1 MNRRGRGE
9 ASPFCSMD
17 DIDSCP
23 LRHVTFYDR
32 YRAVNDFSRRDDT
45 SRIHPRFVSPP
56 SPERNDGPP
65 TAVLSTAEIIYF
77 FLFFFSF
84 PSKTINHT
92 PASSS
97 RVHLPNFHTLD
108 PLVNTRGKNPKA
120 IIKLV
125 MERDNNS
132 KEGNKERIKEWLFSL
147 FVTKREKGSE
157 TNPPKNSNFLS
168 IYTFFVLQSNE
179 LLPLPE
185 WKGAKSGSLRGG

>member
-1 MNRRGRGE
+1 MTVIE
-9 ASPFCSMD
+9 PWMISVDATIHHAS
-17 DIDSCP
+17 ILDSSLPPP
-23 LRHVTFYDR
+23 LKETTVLPQQ
-32 YRAVNDFSRRDDT
+32 FSRLQR
-45 SRIHPRFVSPP
+45 SFI
-56 SPERNDGPP
+56 
-65 TAVLSTAEIIYF
+65 F

-97 RVHLPNFHTLD
+97 RVHLPNFHTLV

-120 IIKLV
+120 IIKFV

-132 KEGNKERIKEWLFSL
+132 KEGNKERIEEWLFSL

-157 TNPPKNSNFLS
+157 TNPPKNSNFFS